1 MHKRSPLGIVRVVLV
16 QALHRLLV
24 AFGTGLVVDLVVI
37 LIEDLDRSEVFGL
50 AGRLR
55 LRGFALLDRFWPAL
69 RFAGG
74 KGGTSGLGS
83 SPRTGEA
90 LCSGGYSNGNC
101 TLRSGWCALT
111 GFKAGRSIQIV
122 YWRSCTEGIGWP
134 AETL

>member
-1 MHKRSPLGIVRVVLV
+1 MRKRSPLGIVRVVLV

-50 AGRLR
+50 AGVCV
-55 LRGFALLDRFWPAL
+55 FAALPCWIASEPAL

-101 TLRSGWCALT
+101 TLRS
-111 GFKAGRSIQIV
+111 AG
-122 YWRSCTEGIGWP
+122 
-134 AETL
+134 AH